1 MNTNESKIIEK
12 NEELEI
18 DLQRLFGALLQRA
31 WMIAAAAVIC
41 ALLALGI
48 TAFLITPQYESTAMF
63 YVNNGS
69 LSVGGA
75 SLNLSSSDLSV
86 SKSLVDSYIVILRTR
101 ETLNDV
107 ADYAEVDRSFGE
119 LKEMIHAS
127 AVNSTE
133 IFEVVVTSPDPE
145 EAEKI
150 ADAISYIL
158 PKRISNIVEGTSA
171 QIVDHAVLPSKPSSP
186 NTMKNTM
193 LGFILG
199 LMASVGAICI
209 YEIFNVMIRSEED
222 VAQCCSYP
230 VLAVVPDMNTQS
242 RGGYYRYGYG
252 MEPRRG
258 KHCSQR
264 KKLELMKK
272 PAKDAADE
280 VFIGKSLGFAASEA
294 YRMLGTKVQ
303 FSFADDKDSHVI
315 GVSSSLPGEG
325 KSLTSINLAHSLA
338 QLNKRVLL
346 IDCDLR
352 KPSLAAKLKVEKE
365 PGLSNYLVRGCEFS
379 EALHSIIL
387 DDGARID
394 AVMAGN
400 IPPNP
405 VELLSSDRMKRLVEG
420 LRKEYDIIILDL
432 PPVKEVSDGMVV
444 ASIVDGVVLVTR
456 ENYCDRVMLGGAVKQ
471 FEFVNANIL
480 GVVLN
485 CSREHEEGSKK
496 YGKYYGKYGYG
507 RYYGYG
513 AGRRTKES

>member
-31 WMIAAAAVIC
+31 WMIAAAAVVC

-48 TAFLITPQYESTAMF
+48 TAFMITPQYQSTAMF

-75 SLNLSSSDLSV
+75 SLNLSASDLSV
-86 SKSLVDSYIVILRTR
+86 SKNLVSSYIVILNTR

-107 ADYAEVDRSFGE
+107 ADYAEVERSYGE
-119 LKEMIHAS
+119 LKGMIQAS

-199 LMASVGAICI
+199 LVASVGAICI

-252 MEPRRG
+252 TESRRG
-258 KHCSQR
+258 KHRSQR
-264 KKLELMKK
+264 KKLDLMKK
-272 PAKDAADE
+272 PAKEAADE

-303 FSFADDKDSHVI
+303 FSFADDKD
-315 GVSSSLPGEG
+315 
-325 KSLTSINLAHSLA
+325 
-338 QLNKRVLL
+338 R
-346 IDCDLR
+346 
-352 KPSLAAKLKVEKE
+352 
-365 PGLSNYLVRGCEFS
+365 
-379 EALHSIIL
+379 EA
-387 DDGARID
+387 
-394 AVMAGN
+394 
-400 IPPNP
+400 
-405 VELLSSDRMKRLVEG
+405 
-420 LRKEYDIIILDL
+420 RKE
-432 PPVKEVSDGMVV
+432 
-444 ASIVDGVVLVTR
+444 
-456 ENYCDRVMLGGAVKQ
+456 
-471 FEFVNANIL
+471 
-480 GVVLN
+480 
-485 CSREHEEGSKK
+485 
-496 YGKYYGKYGYG
+496 
-507 RYYGYG
+507 RYS
-513 AGRRTKES
+513 E

>member
-1 MNTNESKIIEK
+1 M
-12 NEELEI
+12 
-18 DLQRLFGALLQRA
+18 
-31 WMIAAAAVIC
+31 
-41 ALLALGI
+41 
-48 TAFLITPQYESTAMF
+48 
-63 YVNNGS
+63 
-69 LSVGGA
+69 
-75 SLNLSSSDLSV
+75 
-86 SKSLVDSYIVILRTR
+86 
-101 ETLNDV
+101 
-107 ADYAEVDRSFGE
+107 
-119 LKEMIHAS
+119 
-127 AVNSTE
+127 
-133 IFEVVVTSPDPE
+133 
-145 EAEKI
+145 
-150 ADAISYIL
+150 
-158 PKRISNIVEGTSA
+158 
-171 QIVDHAVLPSKPSSP
+171 
-186 NTMKNTM
+186 
-193 LGFILG
+193 
-199 LMASVGAICI
+199 
-209 YEIFNVMIRSEED
+209 
-222 VAQCCSYP
+222 
-230 VLAVVPDMNTQS
+230 
-242 RGGYYRYGYG
+242 
-252 MEPRRG
+252 
-258 KHCSQR
+258 
-264 KKLELMKK
+264 
-272 PAKDAADE
+272 
-280 VFIGKSLGFAASEA
+280 
-294 YRMLGTKVQ
+294 
-303 FSFADDKDSHVI
+303 
-315 GVSSSLPGEG
+315 
-325 KSLTSINLAHSLA
+325 TSINMAHSLA

-496 YGKYYGKYGYG
+496 YGKYYGRYGYG

-513 AGRRTKES
+513 AGRRTKE